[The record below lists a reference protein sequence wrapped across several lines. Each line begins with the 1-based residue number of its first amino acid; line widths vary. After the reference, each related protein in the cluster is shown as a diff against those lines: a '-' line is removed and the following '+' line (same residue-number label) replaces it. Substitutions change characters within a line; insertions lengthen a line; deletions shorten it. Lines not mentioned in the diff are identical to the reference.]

1 MFYLIKV
8 CVFYAYWGDLKT
20 IVLIFLFFNSYLFE
34 GSSVSKSL
42 KGLADIC
49 LFFNKEALFHGF
61 KS

>member
-8 CVFYAYWGDLKT
+8 CVFYAYWGDLKA

-42 KGLADIC
+42 GLADIC